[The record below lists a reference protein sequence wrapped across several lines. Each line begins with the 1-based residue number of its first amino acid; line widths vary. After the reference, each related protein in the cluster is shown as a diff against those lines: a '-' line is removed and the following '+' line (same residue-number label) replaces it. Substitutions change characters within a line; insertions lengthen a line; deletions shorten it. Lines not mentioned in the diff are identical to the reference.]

1 MNDNYY
7 TKSCIEKIKN
17 LLKGGKKEKEEE
29 RIMNYVT
36 KLNSIVEIYLE
47 GLHSQAFTDM
57 FSLCFKNGDC
67 LLRTEYLGKEKENEK
82 KGVRIISKDEHGNI
96 IPSYPESL
104 FYRIRTSHDNCI
116 EYSGEE
122 MYHIPFEMVSK
133 VANMRYSISGF
144 PCFYLGASVYV
155 CWEELHR
162 PQLETCNVSLFKLK
176 QDIRVIDLSF
186 KERHRFFTK
195 SEDYLTDC
203 LRLFCSV
210 EVPIEKSNDPFKMEY
225 IIPQLLMQCIV
236 KNYNETN
243 DASKSVLGVMY
254 TSVHINDSKTWFNRN
269 TKKSRNLFNNYVF
282 PALERQSQ
290 GISPLIERLFEE
302 YNNTSFLEF
311 ETCHSTF
318 SNGQHNKYDLSKFG
332 RIESFLKS
340 HPKGMPEYNE

>member
-7 TKSCIEKIKN
+7 TKSCTEKIKKR
-17 LLKGGKKEKEEE
+17 LKSTTNQKKKEE
-29 RIMNYVT
+29 IMAYVT
-36 KLNSIVEIYLE
+36 ELNSIVEKYLE
-47 GLHSQAFTDM
+47 GLHSEAFTKL
-57 FSLCFKNGDC
+57 FSLCFKDGIC
-67 LLRTEYLGKEKENEK
+67 LLKTEYLGKEKVN
-82 KGVRIISKDEHGNI
+82 KGERIIYKDVDGKV
-96 IPSYPESL
+96 IPSYPETL

-186 KERHRFFTK
+186 KERNQIFTK

-225 IIPQLLMQCIV
+225 IIPQLLMQCII
-236 KNYNETN
+236 KNYNETK

-254 TSVHINDSKTWFNRN
+254 TSVHINDSKTWFNKN
-269 TKKSRNLFNNYVF
+269 TKKSRKLFNNYVF

-318 SNGQHNKYDLSKFG
+318 SDSQHNKYAQSKFG

-340 HPKGMPEYNE
+340 HPKGMLEYNE

>member
-1 MNDNYY
+1 
-7 TKSCIEKIKN
+7 
-17 LLKGGKKEKEEE
+17 
-29 RIMNYVT
+29 
-36 KLNSIVEIYLE
+36 
-47 GLHSQAFTDM
+47 
-57 FSLCFKNGDC
+57 
-67 LLRTEYLGKEKENEK
+67 
-82 KGVRIISKDEHGNI
+82 
-96 IPSYPESL
+96 
-104 FYRIRTSHDNCI
+104 
-116 EYSGEE
+116 

-186 KERHRFFTK
+186 KERNQIFTK

-210 EVPIEKSNDPFKMEY
+210 EVSIEKSNDPFKMEY
-225 IIPQLLMQCIV
+225 IIPQLLMQCII
-236 KNYNETN
+236 KNYNETK

-254 TSVHINDSKTWFNRN
+254 TSVHINDSKTWFNKN
-269 TKKSRNLFNNYVF
+269 TKKSRKLFNNYVF

-318 SNGQHNKYDLSKFG
+318 SDSQHNKYAQSKFG

-340 HPKGMPEYNE
+340 HPKGMLEYNE

>member
-17 LLKGGKKEKEEE
+17 LLKGRKEGKEVE

-36 KLNSIVEIYLE
+36 NLNSIVETYLE

-57 FSLCFKNGDC
+57 FSLCFKNGEC
-67 LLRTEYLGKEKENEK
+67 LLKTRYLGKENENR
-82 KGVRIISKDEHGNI
+82 GVKIISKDEYGNI

-144 PCFYLGASVYV
+144 PCLYLGASVYV

-186 KERHRFFTK
+186 KERQRFFTTPK
-195 SEDYLTDC
+195 EFLTDC
-203 LRLFCSV
+203 LRVFCSV
-210 EVPIEKSNDPFKMEY
+210 EVPIEKSNDPFKIEY

-236 KNYNETN
+236 KNYNDTN
-243 DASKSVLGVMY
+243 DHSKSVLGVMY
-254 TSVHINDSKTWFNRN
+254 TSVHINDNKKWFNKS
-269 TKKSRNLFNNYVF
+269 TKRTKHLYDNYVF
-282 PALERQSQ
+282 PALRRQAQ
-290 GISPLIERLFEE
+290 GISPIIKKIFTE
-302 YNNTSFLEF
+302 YNNMSFLEF
-311 ETCHSTF
+311 ETCYDGPVLGSLD
-318 SNGQHNKYDLSKFG
+318 KYSLSKFG
-332 RIESFLKS
+332 RIENYLKMVS
-340 HPKGMPEYNE
+340 KEMLRY